1 MYATPKRQPNAVQS
15 GDIIVLLIFVFPS
28 VVLVILVS
36 LNVPLSTTL
45 AKPALRLL
53 RLSTRLHLQSTQSAS
68 KSHPS
73 PQGSNIPTASYNRD
87 TPYPHPSALHPTPPY
102 YTEVSPTH
110 WKKSLH
116 IALSPPFLF
125 RHRMLL
131 SAASWH
137 GSKYSLYALLSF
149 CQPSILPLRK
159 GGIIEWVGTV
169 RDAAVGDVLF
179 EFRGRGTCPLG
190 LVVFAELVFGHC
202 VCRRDSGVKGRS
214 RGIVWDKCCRWSLC
228 G

>member
-1 MYATPKRQPNAVQS
+1 VYATPKRQPNAVQS

-87 TPYPHPSALHPTPPY
+87 TPPPHPSVLHRGIPNSLEEITAHSPLPPIPLQAPNALIRRLLARV
-102 YTEVSPTH
+102 EVLAVRLTIFLSTIHSPST
-110 WKKSLH
+110 
-116 IALSPPFLF
+116 
-125 RHRMLL
+125 
-131 SAASWH
+131 
-137 GSKYSLYALLSF
+137 
-149 CQPSILPLRK
+149 K
-159 GGIIEWVGTV
+159 GGYHRVG
-169 RDAAVGDVLF
+169 RYGARC
-179 EFRGRGTCPLG
+179 RGRGRTFRISWPWDLPTR
-190 LVVFAELVFGHC
+190 A
-202 VCRRDSGVKGRS
+202 CRFRRACL
-214 RGIVWDKCCRWSLC
+214 WALC
-228 G
+228 LQER